1 MAEIGEGQYEI
12 ASVISRSFETIS
24 SNLALFAGLA
34 LILSGVPAFVLNLW
48 QTNAQLALNEGAD
61 VGAIFSAAYFG
72 PLIVGA
78 LVGMVTAA
86 ILQAALIRATV
97 LHLSDEKPAFAQCLA
112 VGISMILP
120 LIGIGLLLFLG
131 VGIATLFLIVPGIIL
146 WLCWSVVVPV
156 YVQEK
161 VGVFEAFGRSMS
173 LTEGSRWRI
182 FLTMLLVVVG
192 LWLISIPVGMLTYAA
207 SASGSTIVLSVLSAA
222 ISALGSMVMVAVQSC
237 IYVELRNVKE
247 GVAPADL
254 EAIFA

>member
-1 MAEIGEGQYEI
+1 
-12 ASVISRSFETIS
+12 
-24 SNLALFAGLA
+24 
-34 LILSGVPAFVLNLW
+34 
-48 QTNAQLALNEGAD
+48 
-61 VGAIFSAAYFG
+61 
-72 PLIVGA
+72 
-78 LVGMVTAA
+78 
-86 ILQAALIRATV
+86 
-97 LHLSDEKPAFAQCLA
+97 
-112 VGISMILP
+112 MILP
-120 LIGIGLLLFLG
+120 LIGIGVLLFLG

-161 VGVFEAFGRSMS
+161 VGVLEAFGRSMS

-192 LWLISIPVGMLTYAA
+192 LWLISIPVGMLTYAI

-222 ISALGSMVMVAVQSC
+222 VSALGSMVMVAVQSC